1 MVLAVDLLVVSSV
14 WGMVHTGS
22 FEIRGPEI

>member
-14 WGMVHTGS
+14 QIYHDTVAVDLILDS
-22 FEIRGPEI
+22 S